1 MLIYWFKGIMIGL
14 IFGVPIGAVGALT
27 IRRTITYGKT
37 AGFVSGLGC
46 SSADLCY
53 SCISIFGFS
62 IISDF
67 MLKYQNVITIIGGLF
82 IIAMGIGFIRKKQA
96 AVYEKVSGTKLMSFF
111 ASSFMIAI
119 TNPATIVTFLLAFSI
134 FDIGKINSLYSG
146 VGVVLG
152 ILTGTCIWW
161 TLISIIIGSI
171 RSKITEQ
178 KLTVINYILGVLVLL
193 FGILV
198 IIKSFYAFQA

>member
-27 IRRTITYGKT
+27 IRRTIFYGKT

-62 IISDF
+62 LISDF
-67 MLKYQNVITIIGGLF
+67 MLKYQSVITIIGGLF

-96 AVYEKVSGTKLMSFF
+96 AVYEKVSGAKLMSFF

-134 FDIGKINSLYSG
+134 FDIGKISSIYSG

-161 TLISIIIGSI
+161 SLISIIIGSI
-171 RSKITEQ
+171 RNKITER

-198 IIKSFYAFQA
+198 IIKSFYTA

>member
-1 MLIYWFKGIMIGL
+1 MLIYWVKGIMIGL

-27 IRRTITYGKT
+27 IRRTIFYGKT

-53 SCISIFGFS
+53 SFISIFGFS

-67 MLKYQNVITIIGGLF
+67 MLKYQNIITIIGGLF
-82 IIAMGIGFIRKKQA
+82 IIVMGIGFIRKKQA
-96 AVYEKVSGTKLMSFF
+96 AVYEKASGTKLMSFF

-134 FDIGKINSLYSG
+134 FDIGKINSLHSG
-146 VGVVLG
+146 AGVALG

-171 RSKITEQ
+171 LSKMTEQ
-178 KLTVINYILGVLVLL
+178 KLAVINYILGVLVLL
-193 FGILV
+193 FGIAV
-198 IIKSFYAFQA
+198 IAKAIHTL